1 MDRVKSHFSI
11 KNADRDLASVRS
23 SLLIIA
29 QTGDVDDLSVPRRD
43 LARLEGNARE
53 LGHIEIEEAVS
64 SARQAL
70 DNITVENAV
79 EGAINAL
86 DFVSLIEATVWRLGG
101 DDETIDDVSDFVDAS
116 FDEFTPTSETELD
129 AATDSWANEAFD
141 IDEETLDIFRTEAD
155 ELIANIFNELE
166 KLAASPADTNALW
179 NIRRSSHTFKGA
191 AGIVGMIEAS
201 STAHRMEDLLDKM
214 VELRVEASTDI
225 LEFLDASA
233 MHLSA
238 LVTAKNLE
246 NDPNLNK
253 YYQAAVDSLASAG
266 SNTGTIKRDD
276 EDQKGTTNGRP
287 DNYRPPSTPIVRVA
301 LDRLDEILTVS
312 RNLIINRSALA
323 ERFSELGVSESVDS
337 ETLAKLT
344 SIFEAQRTLTDE
356 LHAKLK
362 QIRMVRFGTLETR
375 LSRTVQMTSV
385 DEGKKAAISLENGDV
400 EIDTQILD
408 ALIEPMLHLL
418 KNAVVHGIEQ
428 PETRRLLG
436 KAESGNVTVRIEAD
450 NEAVVVIIADDG
462 SGISTTR
469 LKDKAVASGT
479 ISAETAE
486 RMTDR
491 DAFKLIFDRGLTTA
505 NKIDLNAGRGVGM
518 SIVKESIESRGGS
531 VHVESEPQ
539 NGTTFTL
546 LLPVGNVEPSTVE
559 SEARPADEAPV
570 VSPLVLIVDDS
581 PSIRR
586 QTQKIITA
594 AGLRTITANSGAEAL
609 ELLLNG
615 TVEPDLILSDVEMPH
630 VNGWEMLEYIKT
642 DDNFGHIPVVLVT
655 SLDSEEHQMRAAEL
669 GASGYVIKP
678 FSEKD
683 LTYALDCLGMPV
695 TA

>member
-1 MDRVKSHFSI
+1 MDRVKTHLSI

-29 QTGDVDDLSVPRRD
+29 QTGDVDDLAVPRRD
-43 LARLEGNARE
+43 LARLEAHARE
-53 LGHIEIEEAVS
+53 LGHAEIEQAVF

-86 DFVSLIEATVWRLGG
+86 DFVSLIEATVWRHGG
-101 DDETIDDVSDFVDAS
+101 DEMIDDVSDFVNAS
-116 FDEFTPTSETELD
+116 FDEITPASETTLD
-129 AATDSWANEAFD
+129 VATDSWTNEAFD
-141 IDEETLDIFRTEAD
+141 IDEETLEIFRSEAD
-155 ELIANIFNELE
+155 ELLANIFNELE

-191 AGIVGMIEAS
+191 AGIVGMSEAS

-214 VELRVEASTDI
+214 VELRVDASTDI

-233 MHLSA
+233 MHLNA
-238 LVTAKNLE
+238 LVTAKNLD
-246 NDPNLNK
+246 NDSNLNK
-253 YYQAAVDSLASAG
+253 YYEAAVGSLAAAG
-266 SNTGTIKRDD
+266 SNIGEIKRDD
-276 EDQKGTTNGRP
+276 ENQKAATNGRP
-287 DNYRPPSTPIVRVA
+287 DNYRPTPTPIVRVA
-301 LDRLDEILTVS
+301 LDRLDDILTVS

-323 ERFSELGVSESVDS
+323 ERFSELGVSASVDS
-337 ETLAKLT
+337 ETLAKLA

-375 LSRTVQMTSV
+375 LSRAVQMTSV
-385 DEGKKAAISLENGDV
+385 DEGKKAAIELENGDV
-400 EIDTQILD
+400 EIDTQIID
-408 ALIEPMLHLL
+408 ALIEPLLHLL
-418 KNAVVHGIEQ
+418 KNAVVHGIER

-436 KAESGNVTVRIEAD
+436 KPETGKVTVRIEAD

-462 SGISTTR
+462 SGISTAR
-469 LKDKAVASGT
+469 LKDKAVATGS
-479 ISAETAE
+479 ISIDTADQL
-486 RMTDR
+486 TNR

-518 SIVKESIESRGGS
+518 SIVKESIENRGGS

-539 NGTTFTL
+539 KGTIFTL
-546 LLPVGNVEPSTVE
+546 LLPVQNVQTANIEPEAEHAVE
-559 SEARPADEAPV
+559 VPFIP
-570 VSPLVLIVDDS
+570 PLVLIVDDS
-581 PSIRR
+581 ASIRR
-586 QTQKIITA
+586 QTQKIVA
-594 AGLRTITANSGAEAL
+594 NAGLRTITANCGADAL

-615 TVEPDLILSDVEMPH
+615 TIEPDLILSDVEMPH
-630 VNGWEMLEYIKT
+630 VDGWEMLEYIKT
-642 DDNFGHIPVVLVT
+642 DDNLGHIPVVMVT
-655 SLDSEEHQMRAAEL
+655 SLDSEEHQTRAAEL

-683 LTYALDCLGMPV
+683 LAYALDCLGMEI

>member
-1 MDRVKSHFSI
+1 MNGVETHFSI
-11 KNADRDLASVRS
+11 NNVDRDLASVRS

-29 QTGDVDDLSVPRRD
+29 QTGDVDDLSNPRRD
-43 LARLEGNARE
+43 LARLETNARE
-53 LGHIEIEEAVS
+53 LGHTEVEQAVS
-64 SARQAL
+64 SARASL
-70 DNITVENAV
+70 DHITDANAV

-86 DFVSLIEATVWRLGG
+86 DLVSLIEATVWRLGG
-101 DDETIDDVSDFVDAS
+101 REEMIDDVADFVNAS
-116 FDEFTPTSETELD
+116 FDEIRPGNEAPAD
-129 AATDSWANEAFD
+129 APTDSWAAEEFD
-141 IDEETLDIFRTEAD
+141 IDEETLDIFRSEAD
-155 ELIANIFNELE
+155 ELLATIFNELE

-191 AGIVGMIEAS
+191 AGIVGMGEAS

-233 MHLSA
+233 MHLNA
-238 LVTAKNLE
+238 LVTAKNLD
-246 NDPNLNK
+246 NDSNLDK
-253 YYQAAVDSLASAG
+253 HYEAAVLSLTSTVG
-266 SNTGTIKRDD
+266 IHGTATVGD
-276 EDQKGTTNGRP
+276 EKQKPTINERV
-287 DNYRPPSTPIVRVA
+287 DNYRPAPTPIVRVA

-323 ERFSELGVSESVDS
+323 ERFSELGVATGVDND
-337 ETLAKLT
+337 TLAKLT
-344 SIFEAQRTLTDE
+344 AIFEAQRTLTNE
-356 LHAKLK
+356 LHARLQ

-375 LSRTVQMTSV
+375 LSRAVQVTSV
-385 DEGKKAAISLENGDV
+385 DEGKKAALKLENGDV

-436 KAESGNVTVRIEAD
+436 KSESGKVTVRIDAD
-450 NEAVVVIIADDG
+450 HEAVVVSITDDG
-462 SGISTTR
+462 SGISTAK
-469 LKDKAVASGT
+469 LKDKAVARG
-479 ISAETAE
+479 ILSADTAAK
-486 RMTDR
+486 MNDR

-505 NKIDLNAGRGVGM
+505 DKIDLNAGRGVGM

-531 VHVESEPQ
+531 VHVESGSQ
-539 NGTTFTL
+539 TGTTFTL
-546 LLPVGNVEPSTVE
+546 LLPIQNVQPSAVEPKAE
-559 SEARPADEAPV
+559 PAVDAPV

-586 QTQKIITA
+586 QTQKIVAA
-594 AGLRTITANSGAEAL
+594 AGLRTITANSGADAL

-615 TVEPDLILSDVEMPH
+615 TIEPDLILSDVEMPH
-630 VNGWEMLEYIKT
+630 VDGWEMLEYIKT
-642 DDNFGHIPVVLVT
+642 DENFGHIPVVMVT
-655 SLDSEEHQMRAAEL
+655 SLDSEEHQTRAAKL

-683 LTYALDCLGMPV
+683 LTYALECLGMSV